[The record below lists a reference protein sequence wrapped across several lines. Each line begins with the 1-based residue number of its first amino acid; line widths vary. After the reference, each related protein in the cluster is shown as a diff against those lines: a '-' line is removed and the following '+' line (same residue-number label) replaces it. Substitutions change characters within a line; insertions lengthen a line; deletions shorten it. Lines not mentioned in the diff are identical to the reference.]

1 MVTRQSLEQELHQAM
16 RSGDELRKRTVRM
29 ALSAIKLAEVE
40 ARGPLD
46 QAALMGVLRKEIK
59 TRLESIHDAQIA
71 GRAGLVEQA
80 QQELELLE
88 GYLPPPLG
96 PVELE
101 QLARDAIAETGASST
116 GQFGE
121 VMKALMPRVQGRA
134 DGKLVGDVVRSLL
147 TPS

>member
-59 TRLESIHDAQIA
+59 TRLESIPTPRSPA
-71 GRAGLVEQA
+71 GPIWSSRPNRNWSCWRAICHPPWARPNWSNLRGRRSPRP
-80 QQELELLE
+80 
-88 GYLPPPLG
+88 GPLPRG
-96 PVELE
+96 
-101 QLARDAIAETGASST
+101 SS
-116 GQFGE
+116 GQ
-121 VMKALMPRVQGRA
+121 
-134 DGKLVGDVVRSLL
+134 
-147 TPS
+147 

>member
-1 MVTRQSLEQELHQAM
+1 MVTKQSLEQELHQAM

-96 PVELE
+96 PAELE

>member
-96 PVELE
+96 PAELE

>member
-1 MVTRQSLEQELHQAM
+1 MVTKQSLEQELHQAM

-71 GRAGLVEQA
+71 GRAELVERA
-80 QQELELLE
+80 RQELELLE
-88 GYLPPPLG
+88 GYLPPQLG
-96 PVELE
+96 PAELE
-101 QLARDAIAETGASST
+101 QLAREAIAETGASST
-116 GQFGE
+116 GQFGT

>member
-1 MVTRQSLEQELHQAM
+1 MVTKQHLEQELHQAM
-16 RSGDELRKRTVRM
+16 RSHDELRKRTVRM

-46 QAALMGVLRKEIK
+46 QAALIGVLRKEIK
-59 TRLESIHDAQIA
+59 TRLESISDAETA
-71 GRAGLVEQA
+71 GRAELVEQA
-80 QQELELLE
+80 RRELELLE
-88 GYLPPPLG
+88 AYLPPPLS
-96 PVELE
+96 PAELE
-101 QLARDAIAETGASST
+101 QLAREAIAETGAPST
-116 GQFGE
+116 GQFGA

>member
-1 MVTRQSLEQELHQAM
+1 MVTKQHLEQELHQAM
-16 RSGDELRKRTVRM
+16 RSHDELRKRTVRM

-59 TRLESIHDAQIA
+59 TRLESISDAETA
-71 GRAGLVEQA
+71 GRAELVEQA
-80 QQELELLE
+80 RRELELLE
-88 GYLPPPLG
+88 GYLPPPLS
-96 PVELE
+96 PAELE
-101 QLARDAIAETGASST
+101 QLAREAIAETGVSST
-116 GQFGE
+116 GQFGA

>member
-1 MVTRQSLEQELHQAM
+1 
-16 RSGDELRKRTVRM
+16 
-29 ALSAIKLAEVE
+29 
-40 ARGPLD
+40 LD

-71 GRAGLVEQA
+71 GRVELVEQA
-80 QQELELLE
+80 RQELELLE

-96 PVELE
+96 PADLE
-101 QLARDAIAETGASST
+101 QLAREAIAETGASST
-116 GQFGE
+116 GQFGA